1 MSEHLCVSLVPLFH
15 QLDKE
20 DLERIN
26 ERAKVSHFQKGDV
39 IFQPGDEQLYIV
51 AQGNMKIYQLSS
63 NGKEQ
68 LLRVVEPG
76 NYEGESQLFGVEN
89 EARFGEAL
97 GKTTICSISK
107 KDFNEILVEHPHLS
121 MKLLEFNMQKVAQLE
136 QQTQFLSMEKIEERL
151 VSYLLDLMTAE
162 ESDKVVIPMSM
173 KDLAT
178 FLGTTPETLSRKL
191 KYLEQLGYI
200 DRKGRN
206 ISILDVSGLENI

>member
-15 QLDKE
+15 QLDHE
-20 DLERIN
+20 DLAKIN
-26 ERAKVSHFQKGDV
+26 ARAKVSYYEKGDV

-51 AQGNMKIYQLSS
+51 ADGNMKIYQLSS

-76 NYEGESQLFGVEN
+76 SYEGESQLFGVEN
-89 EARFGEAL
+89 DTRFGEAL
-97 GKTTICSISK
+97 NKTTICSISK
-107 KDFNEILVEHPHLS
+107 QDFNEILVDYPQLS
-121 MKLLEFNMQKVAQLE
+121 MKLLEFNMQKVLQLE
-136 QQTQFLSMEKIEERL
+136 QQTQFLSMEKVEERL
-151 VSYLLDLMTAE
+151 ASYLIDLMTAE

-191 KYLEQLGYI
+191 KYLEQLGCI
-200 DRKGRN
+200 KRKGRN
-206 ISILDVSGLENI
+206 ISIVDVEELENI